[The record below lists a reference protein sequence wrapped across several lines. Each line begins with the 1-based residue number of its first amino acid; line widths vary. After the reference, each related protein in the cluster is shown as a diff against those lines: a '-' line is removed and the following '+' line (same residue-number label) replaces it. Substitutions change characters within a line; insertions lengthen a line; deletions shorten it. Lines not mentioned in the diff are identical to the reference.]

1 MRENNC
7 HTYTVI
13 DEVGNV
19 AIVSCIHCIF
29 IIHIIQVK
37 QVGGAFFIVDMPSP
51 FCFFCSDDLSYAV
64 T

>member
-1 MRENNC
+1 MGGV

-13 DEVGNV
+13 DEVRNV
-19 AIVSCIHCIF
+19 AIVSSIHCIF

-37 QVGGAFFIVDMPSP
+37 QVGGSFFIIDMTSP
-51 FCFFCSDDLSYAV
+51 FCFFCSDDLSYEI